1 LLGLVDNANAL
12 FIFINQYRANISTM
26 ARSEKKPYGPYA
38 LRYFSRITLELA
50 RIRTDE
56 DKLYIQATV
65 AKNKQ
70 GGGNQKCEYIMLNGK
85 GLGPEFDILSLALE
99 YDIIQKAGAWYE
111 YNGQKAQGMDNCVLT
126 YDMKQIALEV
136 DERIRED
143 LNGRS

>member
-1 LLGLVDNANAL
+1 
-12 FIFINQYRANISTM
+12 M

-85 GLGPEFDILSLALE
+85 GLGPEFDILFLAME

-136 DERIRED
+136 DKRIRED